1 MADEMSQRLADAEE
15 HRKAYQAIMKA
26 GTEIGVPFCLAL
38 TMFFTVLVMAKGIGA
53 ALVMAVITYL
63 FSFFVVKAFFSH

>member
-1 MADEMSQRLADAEE
+1 MADDTSQRLADAEE
-15 HRKAYQAIMKA
+15 HRKAYQSIMKA
-26 GTEIGVPFCLAL
+26 GTEIGVPFSMAL

-63 FSFFVVKAFFSH
+63 FVHFVVKAFFTH